1 MSLVAGTRIGPY
13 EILATIGAGGMGE
26 VYHARD
32 PRLERAVAIKI
43 LTPSPRA
50 APVELDRFQRE
61 ARAIARITHPYIC
74 TIHDVGQQD
83 GVAFL
88 VMELLQGET
97 LADRLAR
104 GVVPLESALV
114 IAAQLAE
121 ALDAAH
127 SNDVIHRD
135 LKPSNVML
143 TAGGVKLLDFGLAK
157 LRDAEYEDSV
167 PKATNTFR
175 LTDQGTVLGT
185 LPYMAPEQVE
195 GRGADARTDIF
206 ALGVLLYEMTTRRLP
221 FEGKSS
227 ASLAA
232 AILTHDP
239 PPVSSLAAAAPESLD
254 RIVKKCLAKDPDERW
269 QSARDLASAL
279 QWSKDD
285 ETAQQLA
292 TRSIDGRRRRDWTWL
307 AAALAVGAALAV
319 LAIWALT
326 GTTAWVQRQAT
337 VAEYRQVTYY
347 RGVVSSARFTPEGRS
362 FIYSASWEGQPY
374 GVFLGRPES
383 ADGRN
388 LGLQAGRIL
397 SISRAGD
404 MAVLFASQNIQRSFG
419 MRTLA
424 TVPLAGGSRRD
435 LLDGIVDAD
444 WIPGTD
450 RLAVIRDPGSN
461 RLWTIEFPVGN
472 TVHEARAA
480 WSLRVSPDGS
490 RVAFFE
496 GPVLF
501 GNQPDAIVTVVDRS
515 GRKTTLSRNWAGIGL
530 AWAPSGS
537 EVWFTATHG
546 NVADSAGAT
555 NGSRTGPPSLQAV
568 SLSGAERSVH
578 RAPDWLV
585 LHDISADGRIL
596 LSRNT
601 IRVSLAC
608 QPPGEERER
617 DLSWLVSSL
626 AGGLSSDGQMV
637 IFADH
642 LIGRTPAGNPTVF
655 RRGMDGSAAVAIGEG
670 NAGAVSPDG
679 RWVLAWL
686 KDSLILLP
694 TGAGSMVTL
703 PKGNLARV
711 GAGSWLGDS
720 KRIVFTGDLGDNKPR
735 GYLQEIPDGIPRS
748 ITPHGVFLPGKAA
761 ARDEHSILG
770 RSGDRWVLYPIDG
783 GNGQPLPALTALDI
797 PIQWSD
803 DGRFLYIVE
812 RPELPPP
819 AAFDVSRVELATG
832 RRVLWKTLTPSDPVG
847 VEDMRAATVITP
859 DARSYCYSYQRR
871 LGDLFVVEGLK

>member
-1 MSLVAGTRIGPY
+1 MALAAGTRIGPY
-13 EILATIGAGGMGE
+13 EILASLGAGGMGE
-26 VYHARD
+26 VYRARD
-32 PRLERAVAIKI
+32 PRLDRAVAVKI
-43 LTPSPRA
+43 LTSPRGATA
-50 APVELDRFQRE
+50 AELERFQRE
-61 ARAIARITHPYIC
+61 ARAIARLSHPHIC
-74 TIHDVGQQD
+74 TVHDVGQQD

-88 VMELLQGET
+88 VMELLEGET
-97 LADRLAR
+97 LAERLQR
-104 GVVPLESALV
+104 GAVPLDRAHV
-114 IAAQLAE
+114 IAVQIAE

-127 SNDVIHRD
+127 GKGVIHRD

-143 TAGGVKLLDFGLAK
+143 TASGVKLLDFGLAK
-157 LRDAEYEDSV
+157 LRDHEYEDS
-167 PKATNTFR
+167 PNRPTKSLQ

-195 GRGADARTDIF
+195 GREADARTDIF
-206 ALGVLLYEMTTRRLP
+206 ALGVVLYEMTTRCAP
-221 FEGKSS
+221 FQGNSR
-227 ASLAA
+227 ASLTA

-239 PPVSSLAAAAPESLD
+239 PPVSSLVAAAPASLD
-254 RIVKKCLAKDPDERW
+254 RIVKKCLTKDPDERW
-269 QSARDLASAL
+269 QSVRDLASAL

-285 ETAQQLA
+285 ETAQHIA
-292 TRSIDGRRRRDWTWL
+292 TRSIDGRRRNRPWL
-307 AAALAVGAALAV
+307 AAALAVGAVLAV
-319 LAIWALT
+319 LAVWGLT
-326 GTTAWVQRQAT
+326 GTTAWVQRQAP
-337 VAEYRQVTYY
+337 VAEFQQVTYQ
-347 RGVVSSARFTPEGRS
+347 RGVVSSARFTPDGRS
-362 FIYSASWEGQPY
+362 FVYSASWQGQPY

-383 ADGRN
+383 ADARN

-404 MAVLFASQNIQRSFG
+404 MAVLFAPQNIQRSFG
-419 MRTLA
+419 VRTLA
-424 TVPLAGGSRRD
+424 SVPLAGGSRRD

-461 RLWTIEFPVGN
+461 RPWTVEFPAGN

-501 GNQPDAIVTVVDRS
+501 NTQPDAMVTVVDRS
-515 GRKTTLSRNWAGIGL
+515 GRKTTLSRDWSGIGL

-546 NVADSAGAT
+546 NVANPAGAT

-601 IRVSLAC
+601 IRVGLDC

-617 DLSWLVSSL
+617 DLSWLLGSL

-642 LIGRTPAGNPTVF
+642 LIGRKPSGNPTVF

-694 TGAGSMVTL
+694 TGAGWMVTL
-703 PKGNLARV
+703 PKGNLVRV

-720 KRIVFTGDLGDNKPR
+720 KRIVFRGDLGDNKPR
-735 GYLQEIPDGIPRS
+735 GYLQEIPDGTPRA
-748 ITPHGVFLPGKAA
+748 ITPDGVFLPGKAA

-770 RSGDRWVLYPIDG
+770 WSGDRWVLYPIDG
-783 GNGQPLPALTALDI
+783 GNGQPLPALTARDI

-812 RPELPPP
+812 RHEWPPP
-819 AAFDVSRVELATG
+819 AGFQVFRVELATG

-871 LGDLFVVEGLK
+871 LGDLFVVDGLK